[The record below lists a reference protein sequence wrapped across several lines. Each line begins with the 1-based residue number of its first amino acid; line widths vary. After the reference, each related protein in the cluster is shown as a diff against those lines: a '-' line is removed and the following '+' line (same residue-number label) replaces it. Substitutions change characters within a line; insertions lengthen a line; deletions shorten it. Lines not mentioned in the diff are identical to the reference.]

1 MKDINKILHK
11 SAVTLISILFF
22 NFCFSQNQTDS
33 LQKQIL
39 NETFSN
45 YTIPIHQ
52 KRKMLQFKNS
62 KYNPLNYLAGSL
74 LYIYQNIISEQIS
87 ANCIYEISC
96 SEFTKKNIEKYGLIK
111 GTLIGLHQLS
121 CCQSNIDK
129 EVCQHRINKNGKIIN
144 PIE

>member
-11 SAVTLISILFF
+11 SNILLISLLFF
-22 NFCFSQNQTDS
+22 NFCFSQVKSDS

-45 YTIPIHQ
+45 YSIPIQQ
-52 KRKMLQFKNS
+52 KRSMLQFNNS
-62 KYNPLNYLAGSL
+62 KYNPLNYLAGSM

-87 ANCIYEISC
+87 ANCMYEISC

-121 CCQSNIDK
+121 CCQANIGK
-129 EVCQHRINKNGKIIN
+129 EVCQYRINKNGKIIN